1 MAMSGSSSRPRSSG
15 FSLIEVLIAVVVLSV
30 GMLAM
35 AALQG
40 SLTRASVDAKNR
52 TYALNILHDEL
63 DSRRA
68 LIEEVPAEYETLA
81 STGPTTA
88 VGPDGMGSYTLTTTV
103 TRFVSSADPA
113 ICGATPAPCFVQR
126 NDNLNPRQGPEFK
139 RVEVSV
145 AWTDAAN
152 RDLTLSLSDVFSS
165 VPAVA
170 SRELLDRSIQVGGA
184 AGPRVRI
191 RPPSDIGV
199 IPIAVGDG
207 SEATAASNPRP
218 TLHDRGY
225 TDKTSFEV
233 FQYRPYGNN
242 EALLSQKIEIVSVGC
257 TCQLTAPQQQ
267 NLAETDLFFA
277 QPREPLY
284 WNGTSYGGGDLAP
297 KTRRQ
302 GRPAAGVIQDVNLC
316 TTCCS
321 DHHDHL
327 LGKVKLDSYRPASDY
342 SGGNHNHYPRD
353 GLVPVSSGQQYHEVC
368 RMIRKDGFMM
378 VATDARLAQMNL
390 LETDIERSRSLKT
403 AVPKT
408 AVVGRYQEFVRDYLV
423 GKLLGLGDP
432 NTTDPLTESMKSDYF
447 DLLELPR
454 TISMQVTDPNYYL
467 HDRGLLLDY
476 LEKEALDEIKDA
488 IDKCPGSGDDALLDC
503 ILLKLPIVTLN
514 ATDIAQWRSEADKN
528 YVTVT
533 NMARNANV
541 VRFDDT
547 TTGAGLGNR
556 GIVRARA
563 AGGEDVTVRMGR
575 SNSGLA
581 DVNPTDPCDAGKN
594 DGGWSCAGEILEDV
608 QAFCVGGDCG
618 NQNQGGAPFYVN
630 VSSSD
635 PQFTKAGLGLTWLIS
650 GLDAGSCSNAEE
662 ANKDYRCVV
671 AEYVELPK
679 TVNLTVNGYN
689 RRYQKSYPRPAGCGG
704 SPTVQGWVCVN
715 YRLASASV
723 DGNALSV
730 PNPTGD
736 DGYANEE
743 TTVSGP
749 VNNGSTF
756 ELLFEKQGEIER
768 TPRCDTSVNPKKTV
782 IPTCDSKDSVQ

>member
-1 MAMSGSSSRPRSSG
+1 MDKSGSACSPRPGG

-52 TYALNILHDEL
+52 TYALNILHESL

-68 LIEEVPAEYETLA
+68 LIEEAPLEYETLA
-81 STGPTTA
+81 STGPAAAT
-88 VGPDGMGSYTLTTTV
+88 GPDGMGAYTLTSTV

-113 ICGATPAPCFVQR
+113 VCGGAPAPCFIQR
-126 NDNLNPRQGPEFK
+126 NDNLDPRQGPEFK
-139 RVEVSV
+139 RVEVTI

-152 RDLTLSLSDVFSS
+152 RELALSLSDVFSS
-165 VPAVA
+165 VPASA
-170 SRELLDRSIQVGGA
+170 SRDLLDRSIKVGSAG
-184 AGPRVRI
+184 GPRVRI

-207 SEATAASNPRP
+207 TEATAASNPRP

-242 EALLSQKIEIVSVGC
+242 EALLTQKIEVVSVGC
-257 TCQLTAPQQQ
+257 NCELTAPQQQ
-267 NLAETDLFFA
+267 TITETDLFFA

-284 WNGTSYGGGDLAP
+284 WNGTSYAGAQLAP

-302 GRPAAGVIQDVNLC
+302 GRPAGVFQDVNLC

-321 DHHDHL
+321 DHHDHTA
-327 LGKVKLDSYRPASDY
+327 GKVKLDSFRPKSDF
-342 SGGNHNHYPRD
+342 SVATGNHNHYPRN
-353 GLVPVSSGQQYHEVC
+353 GIVPVSSGQAYHEVC
-368 RMIRKDGFMM
+368 RMIRKDGFML

-390 LETDIERSRSLKT
+390 LETNIEESRKKLT

-408 AVVGRYQEFVRDYLV
+408 TVVGRYQAFVRDYLA
-423 GKLLGLGDP
+423 GKLLRPGNP
-432 NTTDPLTESMKSDYF
+432 NTTDPLTESLKSDYF

-454 TISMQVTDPNYYL
+454 TIDMLVADPNYYL

-476 LEKEALDEIKDA
+476 LEQEALDEIKDA
-488 IDKCPGSGDDALLDC
+488 IDNCNGTGDSALLDC

-514 ATDIAQWRSEADKN
+514 ATDIAQWRAEAKN

-533 NMARNANV
+533 NMSRNANV
-541 VRFDDT
+541 IRFDDT

-563 AGGEDVTVRMGR
+563 TGGENVTVRMGR

-581 DVNPTDPCDAGKN
+581 DVNPTDPCDGGKN
-594 DGGWSCAGEILEDV
+594 DEGWNCAAELLEDV
-608 QAFCVGGDCG
+608 QSFCVGGDCG
-618 NQNQGGAPFYVN
+618 DQNQGGRPFYVN
-630 VSSSD
+630 VSSAD
-635 PQFTKAGLGLTWLIS
+635 INFTKAGLGLTWIIPS
-650 GLDAGSCSNAEE
+650 LDAGPCANANPEDVG
-662 ANKDYRCVV
+662 KDYRCVV
-671 AEYVELPK
+671 HESVELPK
-679 TVNLTVNGYN
+679 SVNLTVNGYN
-689 RRYQKSYPRPAGCGG
+689 RSYQKEYTNPCKPNQ
-704 SPTVQGWVCVN
+704 TVMGWVCVN
-715 YRLASASV
+715 YRLASATV
-723 DGNALSV
+723 DGTALTV
-730 PNPTGD
+730 PSPTGD
-736 DGYANEE
+736 DGYANEA
-743 TTVSGP
+743 TTISGV
-749 VNNGSTF
+749 VNALSTF
-756 ELLFEKQGEIER
+756 ELLFDKQGEIER
-768 TPRCDTSVNPKKTV
+768 TPTCNVDVKPNQVV
-782 IPTCDSKDSVQ
+782 IPTCDLKN